1 MKKLRMKKGVQ
12 MSDTS
17 LVMIF
22 LTLSGGLQ
30 DAYSYF
36 VRDEVFANAQT
47 GNFVLMA
54 MDFFTGKFH
63 EGEKYI
69 LPIFAF
75 GMGILV
81 AEQMRGRI
89 RTYKRIHWRQF
100 VLLFEILI
108 LGIVGFIPISPILN
122 PIANALTSFACAMQ
136 IQAFR
141 KVNGYQ
147 YASTMC
153 IGNTRSGMEAL
164 SAYLR
169 VKDKA
174 LLRKA
179 GQYFAVIFVF
189 FIGAGIGSLLCVLT
203 GEKDQYVILG
213 TCVLLSISFFIML
226 FHEES

>member
-1 MKKLRMKKGVQ
+1 MRKLRIKKGVQ

-36 VRDEVFANAQT
+36 VRDKVFANAQT

-63 EGEKYI
+63 DGEKYL

-75 GMGILV
+75 GLGILV
-81 AEQMRGRI
+81 AEQMQGRI
-89 RTYKRIHWRQF
+89 QCSGKLHWRQF
-100 VLLFEILI
+100 VLLVEIFI
-108 LGIVGFIPISPILN
+108 LGIVGLIPVTPLLN
-122 PIANALTSFACAMQ
+122 PVANALTSFACAMQ

-141 KVNGYQ
+141 KVNGHL

-153 IGNTRSGMEAL
+153 IGNTRSGMEAF

-169 VKDKA
+169 LKDKA

-179 GQYFAVIFVF
+179 GQYFLVIFVF
-189 FIGAGIGSLLCVLT
+189 FIGAGIGSLLSLLA
-203 GEKDQYVILG
+203 GERSQYVIFG
-213 TCVLLSISFFIML
+213 TCLFLSVSFALML
-226 FHEES
+226 SNER

>member
-1 MKKLRMKKGVQ
+1 

-36 VRDEVFANAQT
+36 VRDKVFANAQT

-81 AEQMRGRI
+81 AEQIQGRI
-89 RTYKRIHWRQF
+89 LNAGRLHWRQF
-100 VLLFEILI
+100 VLLLEILI

-122 PIANALTSFACAMQ
+122 QFANALTSFACAMQ

-141 KVNGYQ
+141 KVNGHL

-164 SAYLR
+164 SAYFRL
-169 VKDKA
+169 KDKA

-179 GQYFAVIFVF
+179 GQYFLIIFVF

-203 GEKDQYVILG
+203 GEKDRYVIWG
-213 TCVLLSISFFIML
+213 TCFFLWISFLLML
-226 FHEES
+226 IKEEREENLEN